1 MDSYDIPPHKPIPDP
16 TATPVTAS
24 SPGPK
29 FPEPNTQPANI
40 QRPSW
45 WRTKKK
51 TVQEQVSKHLD
62 AEFSGRRG
70 FNGRWF
76 HRPVKQTQTPFDSA
90 AILESDE
97 KGKYLFRNQLGQVA
111 HKYDDV
117 ATYLSPTNYNPR
129 RLVVQ
134 ASGYVFKNQL
144 QSGDWR
150 RTKIRGS
157 VPTVLKVAEWALRP
171 SNADKDGNS
180 SFLGRVDAFFRNI
193 LVAFPLQFMLVLPTT
208 AKWQND
214 EIEDFYKDFPG
225 YHWRWPKH
233 AINPLDMRPS
243 KANKDL
249 ATANFSSRKRL
260 LRPRQL
266 VVLRD
271 GEWILDASPAKDIS
285 YIFISYANRHFNT
298 DSSPEGR
305 RMIERMAA
313 YSAIQA
319 GKSAY
324 WLDFRCR
331 APEKGPLLDADVYQ
345 MCDVIRGSYQVVAIL
360 KGDDNA
366 LKQEWGSRMW
376 TLPEALLAPGD
387 SIFWCTP
394 TSDSFKLTS
403 MKKVEM
409 TGSVWVDPATDS
421 DDGPTRLLAEH
432 FSGLLTLSRLEILSN
447 GIAALSDRFRNNYQA
462 FAQADVAYA
471 LMGLLHNR
479 IEKDADDTLFQA
491 IARLSLAND
500 SDRLIERMVC
510 LFPDPNSPRSAFEQL
525 ALSDLYHTHLWDITP
540 LCQIVGVGDEDNTV
554 LLDNCKAMHIRWKN
568 FPRMNVVRHHGMR
581 KLLAELFVISGAW
594 WFLFGLNL
602 AITYAPFYVYSG
614 GLSEKSLL
622 LALELLVAGF
632 FGVGFLLSLV
642 GPFSVRRL
650 YGGQVLQSSPNL
662 IGFEGVLP
670 LSRLEPL
677 IFGNNNGRLSYEA
690 SSTPLCSR
698 YRDAEERI
706 GLEPGWIADSLTDT
720 SGLESVLKSI
730 PESHHLFTLVDTG
743 SLSVSVFS
751 AERPPTVAL
760 LCGRDG
766 GMLRAVLCSWRFK
779 NDCLYRETVIR
790 MPSDVL
796 EGAKAK
802 SWLKV
807 CLGRG

>member
-1 MDSYDIPPHKPIPDP
+1 MDHYGVPQKPVSDVAAVP
-16 TATPVTAS
+16 TTAS
-24 SPGPK
+24 SAGNK
-29 FPEPNTQPANI
+29 SPERNSQPTYF
-40 QRPSW
+40 QRPNW
-45 WRTKKK
+45 WRKKK
-51 TVQEQVSKHLD
+51 ESIQEQVSKHFD
-62 AEFSGRRG
+62 AEFSGKRG
-70 FNGRWF
+70 FNGHWF
-76 HRPVKQTQTPFDSA
+76 HKPVKQTQTPFDSA

-97 KGKYLFRNQLGQVA
+97 KGRYLFRNQLGQVA
-111 HKYDDV
+111 HKHDDV

-129 RLVVQ
+129 RLIVQ
-134 ASGYVFKNQL
+134 ASGYVFKNKL
-144 QSGDWR
+144 RSGDWR
-150 RTKIRGS
+150 RTRIRGS
-157 VPTVLKVAEWALRP
+157 VPTVLKVAEWALGP

-180 SFLGRVDAFFRNI
+180 SILGRVDTLFRII
-193 LVAFPLQFMLVLPTT
+193 LVAFPLQIILVLPTT
-208 AKWQND
+208 AKWESG
-214 EIEDFYKDFPG
+214 EIQDFYKDFPG

-243 KANKDL
+243 KTNIDL
-249 ATANFSSRKRL
+249 ASVNLSSSKRL

-266 VVLRD
+266 VVLKD
-271 GEWILDASPAKDIS
+271 GEWTLDASPAKDIS
-285 YIFISYANRHFNT
+285 YVFISYANRHFNT
-298 DSSPEGR
+298 DVSPEGR
-305 RMIERMAA
+305 YMIEKMAA

-331 APEKGPLLDADVYQ
+331 APEKGALLDADVYR
-345 MCDVIRGSYQVVAIL
+345 MCDVIRGSYQVVAVL
-360 KGDDNA
+360 KNDNNA

-387 SIFWCTP
+387 SIYWCTP
-394 TSDSFKLTS
+394 TSDGFKLTS
-403 MKKVEM
+403 IKKVEM
-409 TGSVWVDPATDS
+409 TGSIWEDPARSS

-447 GIAALSDRFRNNYQA
+447 AIAAFSDRSLNDYQA
-462 FAQADVAYA
+462 FARADVAYA

-500 SDRLIERMVC
+500 SDQLIERMVC
-510 LFPDPNSPRSAFEQL
+510 LFPDPNCSRSAFEQL
-525 ALSDLYHTHLWDITP
+525 ALPDLYHTHLWDITP
-540 LCQIVGVGDEDNTV
+540 LCEVVGVGDENNTV

-568 FPRMNVVRHHGMR
+568 FPRMNVVRHYGMK
-581 KLLAELFVISGAW
+581 KLFAELFVISGAW
-594 WFLFGLNL
+594 WFMFGLNL
-602 AITYAPFYVYSG
+602 TITYAPFFVFSE
-614 GLSEKSLL
+614 GLSKKSLL

-632 FGVGFLLSLV
+632 FGVGFLLSLI

-662 IGFEGVLP
+662 VGFEGVLP

-677 IFGNNNGRLSYEA
+677 IFGNNIGRLSYEP
-690 SSTPLCSR
+690 SSTPFCFH
-698 YRDAEERI
+698 YRDADERI
-706 GLEPGWIADSLTDT
+706 GLEPGWITDSLTDT
-720 SGLESVLKSI
+720 SGLETVLKNI
-730 PESHHLFTLVDTG
+730 PDSHQLFTLVDTG

-760 LCGRDG
+760 LCGREG

-796 EGAKAK
+796 ESAKAK